1 MAGVRRRDQKSSR
14 KTTANRAEVVRME
27 DLVVP
32 ELEEAKRKIT
42 WRPWTPE
49 EEAVLRRYYRPGMVQ
64 ALVEYFAKQFP
75 PGRSRDAIVHK
86 ARALGLQAMHRKPT
100 VPED

>member
-1 MAGVRRRDQKSSR
+1 
-14 KTTANRAEVVRME
+14 ME

-42 WRPWTPE
+42 S
-49 EEAVLRRYYRPGMVQ
+49 
-64 ALVEYFAKQFP
+64 LVEYFAKQFP